1 MQSTLNDFM
10 CLRIAFMCTRMFW
23 ANDVQRKAPRAAQ
36 PKEWYKEKLNGNN
49 MPIKKYFSE
58 RLNVCTYVF
67 GGWLAG
73 WLAGKRK
80 KN

>member
-36 PKEWYKEKLNGNN
+36 AKEWYKEKLNGNN

-58 RLNVCTYVF
+58 RLNVYLRVW
-67 GGWLAG
+67 WLAG
-73 WLAGKRK
+73 WLAGRQK
-80 KN
+80 